1 MLDFILSQFLFYFA
15 IILVLFVPGYALL
28 YALFGKK
35 WPFSSLEAFFISFGL
50 SIVSVNFI
58 MLFLGKINLPL
69 TRWSLFFS
77 ILFFALICGAIYLKR
92 WKKNTATGN
101 LKELA
106 FLAFSRMQLIA
117 IILLILLT
125 FFIKTVYL
133 KDTILPTATDLGH
146 HMYWAKTI
154 SVTGEIPTYA
164 KVNIDLESN
173 KLTELQPIADF
184 IIGEHLIFSAINL
197 ISGIDYI
204 SYFPSLILFLIHLM
218 AILAMFSL
226 TRLFFQDYKNA
237 NTIAIAT
244 LFFTGPLYALASPQA
259 KFVSGGVI
267 GNVIGN
273 FFIPLCI
280 YFFLRALTEKSSLM
294 LSLGLFI
301 SLGMAYTHHLSTF
314 IFIFIFLFSG
324 LFFLIFNFRELKKY
338 LGDWQKLLFK
348 PAPLAILALGVI
360 FVFLIYTPTYLNTKA
375 IDTAVGAPSKATRA
389 GLTFDELSSA
399 TGKIRMALGL
409 FGLALLFLAKKY
421 KSYASVFLLGWALSL
436 AAISLWPKLLFVNIP
451 SDRIANYL
459 VFPFSL
465 LSGFTFV
472 YFFDLLKDAKARKQ
486 YLNPSFILTAF
497 LLLFTFLA
505 MNGLRENAS
514 TLNIDANVRTTLE
527 TYHASTFLAQKT
539 TAQDIILKD
548 HNYLPADSWIKLY
561 FMRGYTYP
569 LSRGYFKRYDD
580 ETKMREQCTNLMI
593 STPSDPIA
601 KECFAKTQTNFLM
614 LNPKFDS
621 MQFVKLK
628 NFWKIYSADDLI
640 VFYKNN

>member
-15 IILVLFVPGYALL
+15 IVLVLFVPGYALL

-35 WPFSSLEAFFISFGL
+35 WPMSSLEAFFISLGL

-58 MLFLGKINLPL
+58 MLFLGRINLPL

-77 ILFFALICGAIYLKR
+77 LLFFALICGAIHLKR
-92 WKKNTATGN
+92 WKKNEAQIK

-106 FLAFSRMQLIA
+106 LPVFSRMQLVA
-117 IILLILLT
+117 VILLLLLT

-133 KDTILPTATDLGH
+133 KDTILPTSTDLGH

-154 SVTGEIPTYA
+154 SVTGEIPVYA
-164 KVNIDLESN
+164 KVNIDMESN
-173 KLTELQPIADF
+173 KLTEPQPIADF

-226 TRLFFQDYKNA
+226 TRLFFKDYRNA

-244 LFFTGPLYALASPQA
+244 LFFIGPLYALASPQA

-267 GNVIGN
+267 GNVLGN

-280 YFFLRALTEKSSLM
+280 YFFLRALMEKSSLM
-294 LSLGLFI
+294 LALGLFV

-314 IFIFIFLFSG
+314 IFIFIFIFSG

-338 LGDWQKLLFK
+338 FRDWQKILFK
-348 PAPLAILALGVI
+348 PAPLAMLAIGVI

-421 KSYASVFLLGWALSL
+421 RSYASAFLLGWALSL
-436 AAISLWPKLLFVNIP
+436 AAISLWPNLLFVDIP
-451 SDRIANYL
+451 STRIANYI

-472 YFFDLLKDAKARKQ
+472 YFFDLLKDSEAKKQ
-486 YLNPSFILTAF
+486 YLNPTFVLTAF

-514 TLNIDANVRTTLE
+514 TLSTNIDVRTTLE
-527 TYHASTFLAQKT
+527 TYHASTFLAQRT
-539 TAQDIILKD
+539 TTQDIVLKD
-548 HNYLPADSWIKLY
+548 HNYLPADSWMKLY

-580 ETKMREQCTNLMI
+580 EAKMREQCTNLMI

-628 NFWKIYSADDLI
+628 NFWKIYSADDLVI
-640 VFYKNN
+640 FYKNN

>member
-15 IILVLFVPGYALL
+15 ISLVLFVPGYALL

-50 SIVSVNFI
+50 SIISVDFI
-58 MLFLGKINLPL
+58 MLFMGKIGLPL
-69 TRWSLFFS
+69 TRWSLIFS
-77 ILFFALICGAIYLKR
+77 LLVFALICGAIYLKR
-92 WKKNTATGN
+92 WKKNAVTAT
-101 LKELA
+101 LKELV
-106 FLAFSRMQLIA
+106 FPVFSRMQLVA
-117 IILLILLT
+117 VILLLLLT

-154 SVTGEIPTYA
+154 SVTGKIPVYA

-173 KLTELQPIADF
+173 KLTGLQPIADF
-184 IIGEHLIFSAINL
+184 IIGEHLIFSAVNL

-204 SYFPSLILFLIHLM
+204 SYFPSLLLFLIHLM

-226 TRLFFQDYKNA
+226 TRLFFKDYTNA

-244 LFFTGPLYALASPQA
+244 LFFLGPLYALASPQA

-294 LSLGLFI
+294 LALGLFV

-314 IFIFIFLFSG
+314 IFIFIFIFSG
-324 LFFLIFNFRELKKY
+324 LFFLLFNFHELKKY
-338 LGDWQKLLFK
+338 IRDWQELLFK
-348 PAPLAILALGVI
+348 PAPLAILAMGVL

-389 GLTFDELSSA
+389 GLTFDELSNAS
-399 TGKIRMALGL
+399 GKIRMALGL

-421 KSYASVFLLGWALSL
+421 KSYASAFLFGWALSL
-436 AAISLWPKLLFVNIP
+436 AAISLWPNLLFVNIP
-451 SDRIANYL
+451 SDRIANYI

-472 YFFDLLKDAKARKQ
+472 YFFDLLKDSESKKQ
-486 YLNPSFILTAF
+486 YLNPTFILTTF

-539 TAQDIILKD
+539 TARDIILKD
-548 HNYLPADSWIKLY
+548 HNYLPADSWMKLY
-561 FMRGYTYP
+561 FMRGYSYP

-580 ETKMREQCTNLMI
+580 ETKLREQCTNLMI
-593 STPSDPIA
+593 STPSDPVA
-601 KECFAKTQTNFLM
+601 KDCFSKTQTDFLM
-614 LNPKFDS
+614 LNPQFDL
-621 MQFVKLK
+621 MQFTKLK
-628 NFWKIYSADDLI
+628 NFWKIYSADNLVI
-640 VFYKNN
+640 FYKNN

>member
-15 IILVLFVPGYALL
+15 IVLVLFVPGYALI

-35 WPFSSLEAFFISFGL
+35 WPISSLEAFFISFGL

-77 ILFFALICGAIYLKR
+77 LLLLTLICGAIYLKR
-92 WKKNTATGN
+92 WKKNEASVK

-106 FLAFSRMQLIA
+106 LPVFSRVQLVA
-117 IILLILLT
+117 VILLLLLT

-133 KDTILPTATDLGH
+133 KDTILPTSTDLGH

-154 SVTGEIPTYA
+154 SVSGKIPVYA
-164 KVNIDLESN
+164 KVNIDMESN
-173 KLTELQPIADF
+173 KLTEPQPIADF

-197 ISGIDYI
+197 VSGIDYI
-204 SYFPSLILFLIHLM
+204 SYFPSLILFLVHLM

-226 TRLFFQDYKNA
+226 TRLFFKDYTDA

-244 LFFTGPLYALASPQA
+244 LFFIGPLYALASPQA

-267 GNVIGN
+267 GNVFGN
-273 FFIPLCI
+273 FFIPLCL
-280 YFFLRALTEKSSLM
+280 YFFLRALMEKSSLM
-294 LSLGLFI
+294 LALGLFV

-314 IFIFIFLFSG
+314 IFIFIFIFSG

-338 LGDWQKLLFK
+338 FRDWQKILFK
-348 PAPLAILALGVI
+348 PAPLVILAIGVI

-389 GLTFDELSSA
+389 GLTFDELSDA

-421 KSYASVFLLGWALSL
+421 KSYAGAFLLGWALSL
-436 AAISLWPKLLFVNIP
+436 VAISLWPNLLFVDIP
-451 SDRIANYL
+451 SDRIANYI

-472 YFFDLLKDAKARKQ
+472 YFFDLLKDSEAKKQ
-486 YLNPSFILTAF
+486 YLNPTFVLTAF

-514 TLNIDANVRTTLE
+514 TLNTDVNVRATLE

-539 TAQDIILKD
+539 TTQDIVLKD
-548 HNYLPADSWIKLY
+548 HNYLPADSWMKLY

-580 ETKMREQCTNLMI
+580 VAKMREQCTNLMI

-601 KECFAKTQTNFLM
+601 KDCFSKTQTNFLM

-628 NFWKIYSADDLI
+628 NFWKIYSADDLVI
-640 VFYKNN
+640 FYKNN